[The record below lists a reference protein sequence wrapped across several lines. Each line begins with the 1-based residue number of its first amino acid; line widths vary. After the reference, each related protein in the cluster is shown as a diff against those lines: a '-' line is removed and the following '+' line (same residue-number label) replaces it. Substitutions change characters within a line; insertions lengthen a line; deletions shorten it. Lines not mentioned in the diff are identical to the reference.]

1 MEYYFKLIVSVN
13 DYYDSQ
19 IKPNLNQKLSA
30 ILKLNEK
37 LWLVLV
43 SSLNTYL
50 GKTNFGILFG
60 LQDFTIQ
67 IVLLHV
73 KYLTI

>member
-1 MEYYFKLIVSVN
+1 MTTMIVKL
-13 DYYDSQ
+13 
-19 IKPNLNQKLSA
+19 KPIWNQKLSA

-37 LWLVLV
+37 LRLLLV

-60 LQDFTIQ
+60 SQDFTIQ
-67 IVLLHV
+67 IVLLNV
-73 KYLTI
+73 KYLTM

>member
-19 IKPNLNQKLSA
+19 IKTKFESETFCHFETEWKVMA
-30 ILKLNEK
+30 ITGC
-37 LWLVLV
+37 
-43 SSLNTYL
+43 SLNTYL

-73 KYLTI
+73 KYLTM

>member
-1 MEYYFKLIVSVN
+1 MIVKL
-13 DYYDSQ
+13 
-19 IKPNLNQKLSA
+19 KPNFNQKLSA

-37 LWLVLV
+37 LRLLLV

-50 GKTNFGILFG
+50 GKTNLGISFGS
-60 LQDFTIQ
+60 QDFTIQ
-67 IVLLHV
+67 IVLLNV

>member
-1 MEYYFKLIVSVN
+1 MTTMIVKL
-13 DYYDSQ
+13 
-19 IKPNLNQKLSA
+19 KPNLNQKLSA

-37 LWLVLV
+37 LWLLLV
-43 SSLNTYL
+43 NSFNTYL

-67 IVLLHV
+67 IVLLNV
-73 KYLTI
+73 KYLTM

>member
-1 MEYYFKLIVSVN
+1 MTTMIVKL
-13 DYYDSQ
+13 
-19 IKPNLNQKLSA
+19 KPNLNQKLSA

-37 LWLVLV
+37 LRLLLV

-60 LQDFTIQ
+60 SQDFTIQ
-67 IVLLHV
+67 IVLLNV
-73 KYLTI
+73 KYLTM